1 MSTPDPL
8 AEAEVLLAYGRTEEA
23 KRTLREA
30 LNREPTRLDLRA
42 KLETLATASSSL
54 GPSVAKH
61 IAMAWLL
68 FASSAVATLGPAV
81 ALLPLLDRLD
91 LPLAAEVNPLWILVG
106 VVVII
111 GPFALGWFYL
121 FLVLWF
127 RYLRTLPGEVR
138 RRVEK
143 ALPRVLNVAAF
154 EPAYSRMRS
163 RFFNDND
170 A

>member
-1 MSTPDPL
+1 
-8 AEAEVLLAYGRTEEA
+8 
-23 KRTLREA
+23 
-30 LNREPTRLDLRA
+30 
-42 KLETLATASSSL
+42 
-54 GPSVAKH
+54 
-61 IAMAWLL
+61 MAWLL
-68 FASSAVATLGPAV
+68 FASSAVVTLGPAV

-91 LPLAAEVNPLWILVG
+91 LPLAAEVNPLWLLVG

-127 RYLRTLPGEVR
+127 RYLRALPGEVR

-163 RFFNDND
+163 RFFNDNG